1 MAMPMTVAVFWL
13 AAGRVGAGFCVW
25 ATSPPGAVATPAH
38 LTARCQ
44 YWNRERS
51 WSHSKALRSRFH
63 CEPWFQSDD
72 RLSGALLLSAS
83 RRKPQNNH
91 RRSVRRAAEV
101 VAVRVGRAHARGR
114 GIIWR
119 ARAE

>member
-1 MAMPMTVAVFWL
+1 MAMPMAIAAFL
-13 AAGRVGAGFCVW
+13 ACGRAGWRRLLRLGDINPRSGGNA
-25 ATSPPGAVATPAH
+25 AH

-51 WSHSKALRSRFH
+51 WSDSKALPSRFH